1 MSPINEFQATRNPR
15 QPGFTLIEVL
25 AAVFLTSMVIT
36 FAVSFYIDLAN
47 LSQRAIARTRENL
60 QAASALDRIGRD
72 LANTAFWLK
81 AEEDD
86 PFTHPWSFQ
95 AESRFSFDGS
105 DTIRFNTR
113 SKSPGEGTFHDSDL
127 LQVVYQVTS
136 EEDGSL
142 TLFRWSSPGLP
153 VAYEGGYPS
162 VDDERSFVV
171 SEGLGSLTLR
181 FLGSGGEWVSSWD
194 SSQLENSEA
203 LPIAVEIDISIWNE
217 EDSENWND
225 EDKKHFTK
233 QVVLYQ
239 RPVDLNEMIRKRDE
253 AEANA
258 NQAGGGLASNQRRAN
273 GESSRDGSDPNNPN
287 ANDFFGGAKPPKGS
301 MGDLIQK
308 PGNWE
313 LCVAAVGAARC
324 GLMSTSHEPPSTFG
338 IDLSLLRP

>member
-1 MSPINEFQATRNPR
+1 MSPTNGFQATRYPR
-15 QPGFTLIEVL
+15 QPGFTLIEVM

-47 LSQRAIARTRENL
+47 LSQRAIARTRETL

-81 AEEDD
+81 AEDAD
-86 PFTHPWSFQ
+86 PLTHPWSFQ

-105 DTIRFNTR
+105 DIIRFNTR

-127 LQVVYQVTS
+127 LQVVYQVIG

-171 SEGLGSLTLR
+171 SEGLASLTLR
-181 FLGSGGEWVSSWD
+181 FLGSEGEWLSSWD

-203 LPIAVEIDISIWNE
+203 IPIAVEIDISIWNG
-217 EDSENWND
+217 EDSEDWNN
-225 EDKKHFTK
+225 EDQKHFTK
-233 QVVLYQ
+233 QVVLHQ

-253 AEANA
+253 ANA
-258 NQAGGGLASNQRRAN
+258 DEAGGGLGANQQ
-273 GESSRDGSDPNNPN
+273 GVDGDSTGKGDDPNDPN
-287 ANDFFGGAKPPKGS
+287 ADDFFGGDAATQGS
-301 MGDLIQK
+301 VAECVRANWSVCVDRYGE
-308 PGNWE
+308 GNCGVWSN
-313 LCVAAVGAARC
+313 VTSVPIGA
-324 GLMSTSHEPPSTFG
+324 FG
-338 IDLSLLRP
+338 IDLPWCNP

>member
-1 MSPINEFQATRNPR
+1 MSPTNEVQATRNPR

-81 AEEDD
+81 AEEAD

-171 SEGLGSLTLR
+171 SEGLASLTLR
-181 FLGSGGEWVSSWD
+181 FLGSEGEWLPSWD

-203 LPIAVEIDISIWNE
+203 IPIAVEIDISIWNG
-217 EDSENWND
+217 EDSEDWNN
-225 EDKKHFTK
+225 EDQKHFTK
-233 QVVLYQ
+233 QVVLHQ

-253 AEANA
+253 ANA
-258 NQAGGGLASNQRRAN
+258 DQSGGGLGANQRGAN
-273 GESSRDGSDPNNPN
+273 GESSSDESDPNGD
-287 ANDFFGGAKPPKGS
+287 DFFGGGAADPGS
-301 MGDLIQK
+301 VAECVRSNWAACVERMG
-308 PGNWE
+308 E
-313 LCVAAVGAARC
+313 ARC
-324 GLMSTSHEPPSTFG
+324 GPAANATSVPVGSFG
-338 IDLSLLRP
+338 IDLSSICP

>member
-1 MSPINEFQATRNPR
+1 MSPTNEFQATRNPR

-81 AEEDD
+81 AEEAD

-153 VAYEGGYPS
+153 VSYEGGYPS

-181 FLGSGGEWVSSWD
+181 FLGSEGEWVSSWD

-203 LPIAVEIDISIWNE
+203 LPIAVEIDISIWKE
-217 EDSENWND
+217 QDSEDWND
-225 EDKKHFTK
+225 EDQKHFTK

-258 NQAGGGLASNQRRAN
+258 NGDQAGGGLAANQRGAN
-273 GESSRDGSDPNNPN
+273 GESSSDGSDPNGD
-287 ANDFFGGAKPPKGS
+287 DFFGGGAASPGS
-301 MGDLIQK
+301 VAECVRS
-308 PGNWE
+308 NW
-313 LCVAAVGAARC
+313 GACLERWGEARC
-324 GLMSTSHEPPSTFG
+324 GPAATATSVPVDSFG
-338 IDLSLLRP
+338 IDLSSICP